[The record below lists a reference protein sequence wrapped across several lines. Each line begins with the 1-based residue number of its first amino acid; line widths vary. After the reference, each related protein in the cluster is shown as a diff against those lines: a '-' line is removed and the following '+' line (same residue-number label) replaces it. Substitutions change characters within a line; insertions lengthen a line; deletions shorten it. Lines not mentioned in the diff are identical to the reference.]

1 VLPGCL
7 DPGTEAMT
15 CRASRLIVIEDLT
28 APLHVGDDAASGI
41 SITFESTLV
50 DY

>member
-1 VLPGCL
+1 MLLPA

-41 SITFESTLV
+41 SIIFAFV